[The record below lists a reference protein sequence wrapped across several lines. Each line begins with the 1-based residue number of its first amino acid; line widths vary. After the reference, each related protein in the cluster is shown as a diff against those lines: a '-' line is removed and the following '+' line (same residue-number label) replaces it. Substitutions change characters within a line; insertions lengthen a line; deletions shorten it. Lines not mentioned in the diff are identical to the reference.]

1 MQGKKFALKIKL
13 KVAERFKFFF
23 VPGGGGTRHYGP
35 YEEAPPQGGRY
46 LDLFHAGFKYMK
58 G

>member
-1 MQGKKFALKIKL
+1 MAHTRGPPPK
-13 KVAERFKFFF
+13 
-23 VPGGGGTRHYGP
+23 GGGGGGGPPRYGP
-35 YEEAPPQGGRY
+35 YEEAPPEGGRY